1 MLLPQV
7 PIYALNQHLVFTT
20 LSALDIGGSIT
31 IHVFGAYYGLAASM
45 VFSTRRQRN
54 FGTANPKNGSS
65 YISNIFSMIGTLF
78 LWIYWPSFNG
88 ALASLE
94 AHGHADPIRAP
105 QQYYCVVNTLLS
117 LLGSCIATFAMSAV
131 LTDGRLDMMHI
142 QNATLAGGVAMGSAA
157 GLRLSPGGAMLVGLV
172 AGSFSTFGFA
182 RLLPMLE
189 RRLQLGD
196 TCGVHN
202 LHGMPGIIGGLVA
215 GFAAFNQPA
224 GMAPHGTAQL
234 GYQVAAVA
242 VTVVIAGAS
251 GALAAAVISRRGV
264 GEKHE
269 GAMLDMLQLFDDGMF
284 WAEVECEGTGG
295 LMGGTE
301 PSGRSV
307 SARGVTMPGFQSGPR
322 SPSGSHRAHSNV
334 VKAAMPT
341 TVEEDAVA
349 VTVNGM
355 DQRA

>member
-1 MLLPQV
+1 MPV
-7 PIYALNQHLVFTT
+7 YALNQHLVFKT
-20 LSALDIGGSIT
+20 LNALDIGGSIT
-31 IHVFGAYYGLAASM
+31 IHAFGAYYGLAASM
-45 VFSTRRQRN
+45 VFSSRRQRN
-54 FGTANPKNGSS
+54 YGTTNPKNGSS

-94 AHGHADPIRAP
+94 ADGHADPIRAP
-105 QQYYCVVNTLLS
+105 QQFYCVVNTLFS
-117 LLGSCIATFAMSAV
+117 LLGSCIATFAMSAA

-157 GLRLSPGGAMLVGLV
+157 GLRLSPGGALVVGLF
-172 AGSFSTFGFA
+172 AGTFSTFGFA
-182 RLLPMLE
+182 RLLPSLE

-202 LHGMPGIIGGLVA
+202 LHGMPGILGGLVA
-215 GFAAFNQPA
+215 GFAAFNQPL

-234 GYQVAAVA
+234 GYQIAAVA
-242 VTVVIAGAS
+242 ATVAIAAIS
-251 GALAAAVISRRGV
+251 GALAAAVISRRWV

-307 SARGVTMPGFQSGPR
+307 SARGVTMPGARGGPR
-322 SPSGSHRAHSNV
+322 SPSGSHRAQV
-334 VKAAMPT
+334 AMMKTMMAT
-341 TVEEDAVA
+341 TKEEEAHA
-349 VTVNGM
+349 VTVNGTG
-355 DQRA
+355 QRV